1 MTSAPARPSGRG
13 QVPSGAPG
21 PALPGPA
28 ETGLPAGFTVQL
40 ADGVHRSR
48 DGKLI
53 LGGSPARLLRLTP
66 LAVRLLQE
74 GSFAVTGRASAA
86 LARRL
91 LDCGIVNP
99 RPPACP
105 VRDVTI
111 VIPVQDRAAQLDRLL
126 ARLRADPDSAS
137 LPCLVVDDGSADPS
151 ATADVARRYGASLI
165 RHGDN
170 RGPAAARNTGMR
182 EASTSYVAFCDSDV
196 LPEPGWLGPLIAQFT
211 DPAVALA
218 APRVLSAHNV
228 APRWLERFE
237 NVRSP
242 LDLGEREAAVLPL
255 SPVAYVPGAVMV
267 VRKAAIGDGFAPELR
282 FAEDVD
288 LCMRLH
294 RAGWRLCYVPAA
306 RVTHE
311 PRSDLGSWLVQRARY
326 GSGAADLALR
336 HPGLVPPLYAA
347 PWAVAACALL
357 LRGRPVPAA
366 VAGALYLIAAA
377 RLARLM
383 PDADTPVRAAALLTL
398 ATLRSAGEQVGCC
411 ATRHHWPLAV
421 LAALLS
427 KRARRLLLVY
437 AVFDGLLDYQRCGR
451 PQSFPVHLLL
461 RRLDDLA
468 YGAGMWAGAVRRRTV
483 APLLPRF
490 AVGAA
495 RRVFEPVPAPGSG
508 QPGYPAGKAGA

>member
-1 MTSAPARPSGRG
+1 
-13 QVPSGAPG
+13 V
-21 PALPGPA
+21 L
-28 ETGLPAGFTVQL
+28 L

-48 DGKLI
+48 DGRLI

-66 LAVRLLQE
+66 PAVRLLRQ

-86 LARRL
+86 FARRL
-91 LDCGIVNP
+91 LDSGIANP

-126 ARLRADPDSAS
+126 ARLKADPETSP
-137 LPCLVVDDGSADPS
+137 LPCLVVDDGSASP
-151 ATADVARRYGASLI
+151 AGVAAVAQRHGAGLI

-170 RGPAAARNTGMR
+170 RGPAAARNSGMR
-182 EASTSYVAFCDSDV
+182 RASTSYIAFCDSDV
-196 LPEPGWLGPLIAQFT
+196 RPEPGWIGPLLAQFA
-211 DPAVALA
+211 DPAVGLA
-218 APRVLSAHNV
+218 APRVLSADGV

-242 LDLGEREAAVLPL
+242 LDLGEREAPVLPL

-267 VRKAAIGDGFAPELR
+267 VRKAAIGDGFAPGLR
-282 FAEDVD
+282 FGEDVD
-288 LCMRLH
+288 LCLRLH
-294 RAGWRLCYVPAA
+294 QAGWRLRYVPNA

-311 PRSDLGSWLVQRARY
+311 PRGDLRSWLAQRAGY
-326 GSGAADLALR
+326 GGSAADLALR
-336 HPGLVPPLYAA
+336 HPGLIPPLYAA
-347 PWAVAACALL
+347 PWAVAACVLL

-366 VAGALYLIAAA
+366 IAGALYLIAAV
-377 RLARLM
+377 RLARLI
-383 PDADTPVRAAALLTL
+383 PDADTPVRASALLTL
-398 ATLRSAGEQVGCC
+398 AMLRSAGEQVGCC

-427 KRARRLLLVY
+427 RRARRLLLAY
-437 AVFDGLLDYQRCGR
+437 AVFDGLLDYQLCGR
-451 PQSFPVHLLL
+451 PQSFLVHLLL

-468 YGAGMWAGAVRRRTV
+468 YGAGVWAGAVRRRTV

-495 RRVFEPVPAPGSG
+495 RRAFEPAPAPGGGHHGHRVGEAS
-508 QPGYPAGKAGA
+508 A

>member
-1 MTSAPARPSGRG
+1 MTRSVTIVTGAARRG
-13 QVPSGAPG
+13 KLPSGAPG
-21 PALPGPA
+21 PELPGPA

-66 LAVRLLQE
+66 LAVRLLRG

-99 RPPACP
+99 RPPVCP

-137 LPCLVVDDGSADPS
+137 LPCLVVDDGSANPS
-151 ATADVARRYGASLI
+151 ATADVARRYGAALI
-165 RHGDN
+165 CHGDN
-170 RGPAAARNTGMR
+170 RGPGAARNTGMR
-182 EASTSYVAFCDSDV
+182 QTSTSYVAFCDSDV
-196 LPEPGWLGPLIAQFT
+196 RPEPGWLGPLIAQFA

-218 APRVLSAHNV
+218 APRVLSAGDV

-242 LDLGEREAAVLPL
+242 LDLGEREAPVLPL
-255 SPVAYVPGAVMV
+255 SPVAYVPSAVML
-267 VRKAAIGDGFAPELR
+267 VRMAAIGDGFAPGLR
-282 FAEDVD
+282 CAEDVD

-294 RAGWRLCYVPAA
+294 RAGWRLRYVPAA

-357 LRGRPVPAA
+357 LRGW
-366 VAGALYLIAAA
+366 
-377 RLARLM
+377 
-383 PDADTPVRAAALLTL
+383 RA
-398 ATLRSAGEQVGCC
+398 
-411 ATRHHWPLAV
+411 
-421 LAALLS
+421 
-427 KRARRLLLVY
+427 
-437 AVFDGLLDYQRCGR
+437 
-451 PQSFPVHLLL
+451 
-461 RRLDDLA
+461 
-468 YGAGMWAGAVRRRTV
+468 
-483 APLLPRF
+483 
-490 AVGAA
+490 
-495 RRVFEPVPAPGSG
+495 
-508 QPGYPAGKAGA
+508 